1 MKYTVALLVSAVTAE
16 EAIYCDID
24 TDTWTDT
31 DMMSDAV
38 TDTDTCKTACDT
50 AIAAA
55 EAPTTFDYCCETAT
69 IDGPGLVCSLYAIA
83 AAGEDVRMEVPNND
97 ELYSAW
103 AW

>member
-16 EAIYCDID
+16 EAIFCDYVEFAWEN
-24 TDTWTDT
+24 TDLT
-31 DMMSDAV
+31 SSAV

-55 EAPTTFDYCCETAT
+55 EAPTTFDYCGETYT
-69 IDGPGLVCSLYAIA
+69 YEGEIFCSLFSIA
-83 AAGEDVRMEVPNND
+83 AAGEDVRKEVPIND